1 MLPAVAAPLRV
12 EFVSFDADRD
22 GEHSL
27 HDFIGMLQKLN
38 IEYEFMAPDGP
49 LMGAYAMKQW
59 ETTDERRGGHQHGED
74 DEGVHDDQPAV
85 KVRVDGFCARGA
97 WYPGPASRSARRR
110 NATSTA
116 RLRSYPV
123 RGFAAPTCGGANGN
137 ARGRDDRRYRE
148 LAVPAPYAHR
158 RGRAGP
164 RPVRACRPAPAR
176 VLAACE
182 SLYVA
187 NRIS

>member
-1 MLPAVAAPLRV
+1 MLPAVAARLRV

-85 KVRVDGFCARGA
+85 KVRFDGFCA
-97 WYPGPASRSARRR
+97 WSVVPGPTSRSARRVLR
-110 NATSTA
+110 RRSATSTA

-137 ARGRDDRRYRE
+137 ARGREIGATASSRFPHLTRTGARRS
-148 LAVPAPYAHR
+148 APAA
-158 RGRAGP
+158 RAG
-164 RPVRACRPAPAR
+164 AG
-176 VLAACE
+176 
-182 SLYVA
+182 SM
-187 NRIS
+187 